1 MSNSGVNEKLSNR
14 TESLTK
20 INQKCGKQKTQLP
33 KRKHGRKNAQQ
44 TRIRRKKKYPRREIK

>member
-33 KRKHGRKNAQQ
+33 KRKHGRKHAQQ
-44 TRIRRKKKYPRREIK
+44 TRIRRKKSIQEER